1 MAGFWEDAF
10 PTTGTE
16 QTSTPELPS
25 WYTNYL
31 QQLTSKAAAI
41 ADAPVQPYTGQRIA
55 DFTAPQQ
62 QAFNLAQQGVGA
74 WKPGLQQAQDLATQ
88 SSTYNP
94 GALSQFMNPYQGAV
108 VDEIARLG
116 NQNFT
121 ENILP
126 TANAAFTGAGQFGS
140 TRNQQA
146 VNRAARDTQQNILGQ
161 QANALNTGFN
171 TANQNYLNWAG
182 KGQYGAQLMSDLASR
197 GQGLNTADV
206 GALSAVGGA
215 QQNLGQQNLDYAYN
229 QFQQQQQQ
237 PTQNLAMLN
246 SIIRGLQLPTST
258 TTTRN
263 EWSPEASTGQ
273 QLTGAL
279 TGMAGLF
286 Q

>member
-1 MAGFWEDAF
+1 MTGFWQDSF
-10 PTTGTE
+10 PTTGIET
-16 QTSTPELPS
+16 TSTPDMPEF
-25 WYTNYL
+25 YL
-31 QQLTSKAAAI
+31 NAIQQLIGKGAAI
-41 ADAPVQPYTGQRIA
+41 ADMPVQPYTGQRIA

-62 QAFNLAQQGVGA
+62 QAFNLAQQGVGS

-94 GALSQFMNPYQGAV
+94 GALSQFMNPYQSAV
-108 VDEIARLG
+108 VDEIGRLG

-126 TANAAFTGAGQFGS
+126 AANAAFTGAGQFGS

-182 KGQYGAQLMSDLASR
+182 QGQKGSQLLSDLSAR

-246 SIIRGLQLPTST
+246 SIIRGLQLPTQT
-258 TTTRN
+258 TTTN
-263 EWSPEASTGQ
+263 SGWTPQASTGQ
-273 QLTGAL
+273 LLTGAL